1 MAAVTSLYATRAN
14 LILRVDPAG
23 VWTSNDNTIADAVL
37 LGVSRAVDAY
47 CRVVPGEFA
56 TTSSGVVLYLTA
68 DDCGEIRVPAL
79 QTVTALA
86 TDETGAGAW
95 SRTWASTDYILGPPN
110 APQFGQPYKLI
121 TADRRSTSAHYAFP
135 VGIQNGVKI
144 TGTWGWAT
152 TPPDISEAVLIE
164 AGHQLMQSRNPTAV
178 VASSDL
184 GRMMVEPAWMPKT
197 MKLLA
202 PYRRMSVA
210 VVGAPNQA
218 VANVW

>member
-14 LILRVDPAG
+14 WQRRVDP
-23 VWTSNDNTIADAVL
+23 TSAWNADDTTAADQVL
-37 LGVSRAVDAY
+37 LALSRAVDAY

-68 DDCGEIRVPAL
+68 DDYGELRVPAL

-86 TDETGAGAW
+86 TDENNAGVW
-95 SRTWASTDYILGPPN
+95 SRTWSSTDYILGPAN
-110 APQFGQPYKLI
+110 AAQFGQPYKTI
-121 TADRRSTSAHYAFP
+121 TADRRTTSAHYAFP
-135 VGIQNGVKI
+135 VGVQNGVKI

-152 TPPDISEAVLIE
+152 TPADITEAVIGE
-164 AGHQLMQSRNPTAV
+164 AGHLLQQSKNPTAIV
-178 VASSDL
+178 SSGQL
-184 GRMMVEPAWMPKT
+184 GRYTVEPAWLPGTAKR
-197 MKLLA
+197 LA

-210 VVGAPNQA
+210 VVGAQNQA

>member
-14 LILRVDPAG
+14 LILRVDPGGA
-23 VWTSNDNTIADAVL
+23 WTSNDNTIADAVL
-37 LGVSRAVDAY
+37 LGVSRAVDVY

-56 TTSSGVVLYLTA
+56 TTASGVVLYLTA
-68 DDCGEIRVPAL
+68 DDPCELRVPAL

-86 TDETGAGAW
+86 TDENGTGSWA
-95 SRTWASTDYILGPPN
+95 RTWASTDYILGPPN
-110 APQFGQPYKLI
+110 AATFGQPYKTI
-121 TADRRSTSAHYAFP
+121 TRDDRTTGAHYSFP
-135 VGIQNGVKI
+135 CGVQNGVKI

-164 AGHQLMQSRNPTAV
+164 AGHQIQQSRNPTAV

-184 GRMMVEPAWMPKT
+184 GRMMIEPAFMPKT

-210 VVGAPNQA
+210 VVGAPRQA
-218 VANVW
+218 VSNVW